1 MLCYVLSLSLSFSL
15 LSCPISL
22 LFLNF
27 YPFLEVLKFASSSL
41 RWKDWSGMD
50 LGWIGGMGDAGGRHF
65 HPITSYERSYCL
77 AVF

>member
-1 MLCYVLSLSLSFSL
+1 MLCYVLSLSLSLSFSL

-65 HPITSYERSYCL
+65 RPITS
-77 AVF
+77 